1 MVARGA
7 SLIERP
13 RARKR
18 TAAAGQRGR
27 RAAGRSF
34 RCVQADWAPAL
45 SGVTVEAPSADSPAS
60 RPRRPAPFS
69 PSSTDLSPRF
79 PAFHSPPVPGFRA
92 RTGWQGRG
100 WTDPSCRMVHR
111 PAIPEGIAEKHVTN
125 HASNC
130 SQYQKAS
137 KHSHAHLR
145 PDWRISGPQLARKC
159 APKSLLKKML
169 HERWFQIFAADIPSV
184 P

>member
-60 RPRRPAPFS
+60 LPRCPAALPPF
-69 PSSTDLSPRF
+69 PLPPRTY
-79 PAFHSPPVPGFRA
+79 PPVFQLSTARQCPVSGHAQGGRA
-92 RTGWQGRG
+92 VAGPIPRAGWCIGQR
-100 WTDPSCRMVHR
+100 S
-111 PAIPEGIAEKHVTN
+111 
-125 HASNC
+125 
-130 SQYQKAS
+130 QKALQRS
-137 KHSHAHLR
+137 MLQIMRAIAHNTR
-145 PDWRISGPQLARKC
+145 KRANTHMRTSGQIGVFPDRSW
-159 APKSLLKKML
+159 
-169 HERWFQIFAADIPSV
+169 HENVRLSRC
-184 P
+184 